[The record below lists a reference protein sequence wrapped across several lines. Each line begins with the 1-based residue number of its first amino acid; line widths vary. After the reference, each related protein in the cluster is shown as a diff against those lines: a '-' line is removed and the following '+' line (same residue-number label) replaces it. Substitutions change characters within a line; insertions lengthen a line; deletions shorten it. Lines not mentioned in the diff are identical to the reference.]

1 LIFDSGIVPT
11 MWYDF
16 VLIFDSGIV
25 PTVWYLILE
34 LFRQCVWFCFY
45 IWFWNCSG
53 SVVWICFDIWFWNC
67 IDNVVW
73 FCFSFYIF
81 VSHVF
86 VIMFLTSMTVTR
98 ENRKTFTT
106 RLLFSCFHKLLK
118 TFPTFYYRYRNLV
131 YRCNSTCRYL
141 IKKGNLPSIFYGDI
155 INKAKQFK
163 YDTSE
168 LVKYLKIF
176 IRIGY
181 NLAVRVHSLMQDY
194 FTKNIDNL
202 LGQTG
207 NYISFHIIL
216 RFQYLIPTNWW
227 CICSV
232 LPRTPSMF
240 LDVHD

>member
-1 LIFDSGIVPT
+1 VVWFCFDIWFWNCSDSVIFDSAIVPT
-11 MWYDF
+11 MCMILF
-16 VLIFDSGIV
+16 L
-25 PTVWYLILE
+25 YLILE
-34 LFRQCVWFCFY
+34 LFRQCGMNL
-45 IWFWNCSG
+45 FWYLVLELYRQCG
-53 SVVWICFDIWFWNC
+53 MILFFILYICFSC
-67 IDNVVW
+67 ICNNV
-73 FCFSFYIF
+73 SD
-81 VSHVF
+81 
-86 VIMFLTSMTVTR
+86 SMTVTR